1 MLTQQWIGY
10 TWKMGI
16 LQQHI
21 AWKCFYMST
30 KQKARL
36 GEMKSNAGRLRN
48 LGKTEGQWVR
58 WADACSTSC
67 N

>member
-36 GEMKSNAGRLRN
+36 GEMKSNAETLAKLKDNG
-48 LGKTEGQWVR
+48 
-58 WADACSTSC
+58 
-67 N
+67 

>member
-1 MLTQQWIGY
+1 MLVQQWIGY

-30 KQKARL
+30 KQKAQLR
-36 GEMKSNAGRLRN
+36 EMQED
-48 LGKTEGQWVR
+48 TEALAKLKDNG
-58 WADACSTSC
+58 
-67 N
+67 